1 MLIIDKL
8 AYQNRWSQRSPLG
21 KLLGYGVMLVL
32 AFSAPWWLQLGECAV
47 VMALTCYLLR
57 VTFGQYLRWLLV
69 PLLFLF
75 ASLPGIL
82 LSWSPSVQRLVW
94 SVPLGAGW
102 LGMAADSIHLAATTF
117 CRSLAAVVATYWF
130 VLTTPFQQQ
139 IRLLQRGRVPSVLI
153 EHMVLTYRFIFILL
167 EEAAQIRQAQSL
179 RFGYCS
185 VRTSYH
191 SLSMLVGLLLQR
203 VFIRYRQMEIALDIK
218 LFQGDFH
225 L

>member
-8 AYQNRWSQRSPLG
+8 AYQNRWSQRSASG
-21 KLLGYGVMLVL
+21 KLLGYGVMLGV
-32 AFSAPWWLQLGECAV
+32 AFAAPWWFQLVESGLI
-47 VMALTCYLLR
+47 MILSCYLLQ
-57 VTFGQYLRWLLV
+57 VTFRQYLRWLLV

-82 LSWSPSVQRLVW
+82 LSWSPVMQELVW
-94 SVPLGAGW
+94 SVPLGSGW
-102 LGMAADSIHLAATTF
+102 LGIAPASLHLAGATF

-139 IRLLQRGRVPSVLI
+139 IRLLQRGRLPAVLI

-167 EEAAQIRQAQSL
+167 EEAATIRQAQSL
-179 RFGYCS
+179 RFGYS
-185 VRTSYH
+185 SLRTSYH